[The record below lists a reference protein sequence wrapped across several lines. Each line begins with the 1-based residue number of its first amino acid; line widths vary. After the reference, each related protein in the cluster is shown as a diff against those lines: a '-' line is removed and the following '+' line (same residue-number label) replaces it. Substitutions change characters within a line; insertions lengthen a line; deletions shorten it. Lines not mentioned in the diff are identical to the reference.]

1 MIDVA
6 SYITKLSG
14 MLLILFGLTAGA
26 EKITFVTED
35 LPPLQIEQDRKPPIG
50 AAVEIINWLINDAEL
65 DATIKVFPWARSY
78 EMALTEPNVVI
89 FSILR
94 SPDREPHFKW
104 VGQIYTIRSYFAAL
118 KSREDIGVS
127 SIEDAKKYAVGS
139 IRHDLA
145 ETYLLEKGFIPKK
158 NLYVSSKYTILWQ
171 MLFSG
176 RTDIAFTN
184 SVLWRHEI
192 NHSGLDPQQVKLI
205 YEIEDISSSLYIAA
219 SLNTSNV
226 IVEKLTASLNKL
238 KSSKHYHAILDKW
251 HLPYEEIN

>member
-6 SYITKLSG
+6 GYLVKLSG
-14 MLLILFGLTAGA
+14 MLLTLFGFAVQA

-35 LPPLQIEQDRKPPIG
+35 LPPLQIEQDTKPPIG
-50 AAVEIINWLINDAEL
+50 AAVDIINWLINDAKL
-65 DATIKVFPWARSY
+65 DATIKVYPWARSY
-78 EMALTEPNVVI
+78 EMALKEPNVVI

-94 SPDREPHFKW
+94 SPDREPHFQW

-118 KSREDIGVS
+118 KTRQDISIS

-145 ETYLLEKGFIPKK
+145 ETYLLEKGFVPKK
-158 NLYVSSKYTILWQ
+158 NLYVSSKYPILWQ

-184 SVLWRHEI
+184 SVLWQHEI
-192 NHSGLDPQQVKLI
+192 SHTGLDPQKVKLV

-219 SLNTSNV
+219 SSTTSRT

-238 KSSKHYHAILDKW
+238 KSSQHYHAILDKW
-251 HLPYEEIN
+251 QLPYEEIN